1 MSLLRSGATFAV
13 GSLPHRNASAAAE
26 FAWTATTIPTVPS
39 LPRRSPAEGMLA
51 QMVLGLEGVTVGQ
64 YGGISVG
71 ASAPGAL
78 PAGAVDLDA
87 DAFLGCREFF
97 GAVGDDRDR
106 REVSAVKLQCVG
118 PATLGLALMRAGMR
132 SDEALSVAQ
141 SVVSVHVKL
150 MQAITREHL
159 PSAEQVVVLD
169 EPSLRSALTDP
180 AIDREQVID
189 VVSGAL
195 SAVGPYDL
203 HGLHCCGGCDWPALF
218 DTGAALLS
226 VPLPRRAALDEL
238 VTSAGRLLEHLLLG
252 GWIAWGVVRT
262 DGPIPLSAE
271 RPWKNLLA
279 AWSALTS
286 AGVDPD
292 LLLSRALLTPVCGL
306 GTHSEMV
313 AGRVMTILRELS
325 RRLSERASRA
335 LITGGS

>member
-13 GSLPHRNASAAAE
+13 GSLPHRNAVAAAE

-51 QMVLGLEGVTVGQ
+51 QMMLGLEGVTVGQ

-71 ASAPGAL
+71 ASAPGAH
-78 PAGAVDLDA
+78 PTGAVDLDA

-97 GAVGDDRDR
+97 RAVGDRRDR

-118 PATLGLALMRAGMR
+118 PATLGIALMRAGMR
-132 SDEALSVAQ
+132 PDEALSVAQ
-141 SVVSVHVKL
+141 SVVSVHVKR
-150 MQAITREHL
+150 MQTITRDHL
-159 PSAEQVVVLD
+159 PDAEQIVVID
-169 EPSLRSALTDP
+169 EPSLRTALTDP

-195 SAVGPYDL
+195 SSVGPHDL
-203 HGLHCCGGCDWPALF
+203 HGLHCCDGCDWPALF

-279 AWSALTS
+279 AWSALTA
-286 AGVDPD
+286 AGIDPD
-292 LLLSRALLTPVCGL
+292 LLLSRAVLTPVCGL
-306 GTHSEMV
+306 GTHSEIV
-313 AGRVMTILRELS
+313 AGRVMSILRELS
-325 RRLSERASRA
+325 RRLSERASRS
-335 LITGGS
+335 LITGLS